1 MSSLGRASFGDQWEI
16 LQRGVEA
23 IVPEDEFRKKLERS
37 VETGVPLRVKYGI
50 DPTGIDVHL
59 GHTVP
64 LRKLR
69 QFQDLGH
76 TAVIIIGN
84 YTALVGD
91 PSGRDETRASL
102 TEAQV
107 AANAKD
113 YLRQV
118 GRIID
123 LGRAE
128 VHHNGDW
135 FSKWSFLRVLD
146 LMRHITLGQMSARE
160 DFAKRLKAE
169 KPVYL
174 HECLYP
180 LMQGW
185 DSVEIRADVELG
197 GTEQLFSLLVARDL
211 QQAEG
216 QSPQVA
222 LTMPI
227 LVGTDGTRRM
237 GKSLGNY
244 IGVAEDPVTQFA
256 KVMSIPD
263 EPMRQY
269 FTLLTD
275 LPMSEVDALLDPG
288 VNPRDAKEVL
298 GKAIV
303 GQYADRDAAANAAEA
318 FRRRSQ
324 GLDPEIIPGVI
335 IPSTQLD
342 DQGKM
347 PLPRLITALGMESST
362 SNARR
367 VIQGGGVN
375 FGPDREPLKDPNASI
390 PVTDGMILRVG
401 KRKIVRVKLIVPSP
415 ESGPTETLPVHEGP
429 FGPSSGTGVEPGD
442 PGWID
447 FTETGVSPHPDRY
460 PPFSASEKAIIK
472 EIATT
477 FQEFFPGSPEQWE
490 DSLRRGPDPGADIA
504 KWKRMANLF
513 EKYTKEDHLNK
524 DERLELYVLLLSCSS
539 SGPGGSLIGFKPS
552 TINTK
557 LSQQIVDEYFNV

>member
-1 MSSLGRASFGDQWEI
+1 MEI
-16 LQRGVEA
+16 LGRGVEA
-23 IVPEDEFRKKLERS
+23 IKPRDEFVKKLERS
-37 VETGVPLRVKYGI
+37 VATGVPLRVKYGI

-76 TAVIIIGN
+76 TAVIIIGD

-91 PSGRDETRASL
+91 PSGRDETRAKL

-107 AANAKD
+107 QANAKD
-113 YLRQV
+113 YLKQV

-123 LGRAE
+123 LDRAE

-135 FSKWSFLRVLD
+135 FSTWSFLDVLD
-146 LMRHITLGQMSARE
+146 LMRHMTIGQMTARE
-160 DFAKRLKAE
+160 DFAKRMAAE

-185 DSVEIRADVELG
+185 DSVEIKADVELG

-211 QQAEG
+211 QSSEG
-216 QSPQVA
+216 QPPQVA
-222 LTMPI
+222 MTMPI

-244 IGVAEDPVTQFA
+244 IGVAEDAVAQFA

-275 LPMSEVDALLDPG
+275 LALSEVDRLLG
-288 VNPRDAKEVL
+288 EGLNPRDAKEIL

-303 GQYADRDAAANAAEA
+303 KQYSGLEAAEHA
-318 FRRRSQ
+318 AGEFRRRFS
-324 GLDPEIIPGVI
+324 GEDPAEIPDVAIPRD
-335 IPSTQLD
+335 QLD
-342 DQGKM
+342 ASGCM
-347 PLPRLITALGMESST
+347 TAPRLLVALGLQTST

-367 VIQGGGVN
+367 DIEGGGFN
-375 FGPDREPLKDPNASI
+375 YGPDRASTIDPKATI
-390 PVTDGMILRVG
+390 AVTDGLIVRLG
-401 KRKIVRVKLIVPSP
+401 KRKVARVRV
-415 ESGPTETLPVHEGP
+415 
-429 FGPSSGTGVEPGD
+429 
-442 PGWID
+442 
-447 FTETGVSPHPDRY
+447 VS
-460 PPFSASEKAIIK
+460 
-472 EIATT
+472 
-477 FQEFFPGSPEQWE
+477 
-490 DSLRRGPDPGADIA
+490 
-504 KWKRMANLF
+504 
-513 EKYTKEDHLNK
+513 
-524 DERLELYVLLLSCSS
+524 
-539 SGPGGSLIGFKPS
+539 
-552 TINTK
+552 
-557 LSQQIVDEYFNV
+557 